1 MSDTQQIK
9 DKIDVVDL
17 LSEYMVL
24 KPAGI
29 NYKGLCPFH
38 REKSPSFMVNRERQ
52 RWHCFGC
59 SKSGDIFTFLQELE
73 GMEFI
78 EVLKYLADR
87 AGVTLENTRGS
98 EISGNQKNRLKEIC
112 ETAAHF
118 YHEFLLRMP
127 AAEAAREYLKK
138 RGLTDE
144 TIKHWRIGFIPD
156 QWELL
161 TQYLLKKGYGIE
173 DSIAAGLTIKKEGA
187 TNGKGFYDRFRGRIM
202 FPIFD
207 MYGAVVGFTGRVL
220 VETEK
225 SGGKYVNT
233 PETLIYNKSSI
244 VFALNFAKNV
254 IKQRDLIV
262 MVEGQMDVIACHQAG
277 MENVVATS
285 GTAMTEKQVQLLKR
299 YSENMALAFD
309 ADTAGQNAAK
319 RGIDIALTE
328 GMNVRVIRIPDDAGK
343 DPDECLKKDPAVWF
357 KAVEDARDIMV
368 WYIERAFS
376 LHDPKT
382 PQGKQKIAAEVLA
395 EIARIPSAIVQ
406 DHWLNDLSSK
416 LQIDTSVMREELR
429 RLIERQKPS
438 LSHNVARPK
447 DSEKDSPLEEV
458 PKTRIDGLFDRALG
472 LLFASPSQALAFFQK
487 FQEDSI
493 RSARNFA
500 LYEQIKLL
508 YTTGSTDFSVLNTDH
523 GERISLLLM
532 QTELDGNPSEVF
544 DIPKE
549 FEILSQEIKN
559 EWVKTRRKQLSRELD
574 LAEKEGRKDDVNRI
588 IQEFQ
593 SIN

>member
-1 MSDTQQIK
+1 MNDTQQIK
-9 DKIDVVDL
+9 DKIDVVDF

-78 EVLKYLADR
+78 EVLKHLADR
-87 AGVTLENTRGS
+87 AGVKLENTRGS
-98 EISGNQKNRLKEIC
+98 EIQGNQKNRLKEIC

-127 AAEAAREYLKK
+127 AAEPAREYLKK
-138 RGLTDE
+138 RGLTEE
-144 TIKHWRIGFIPD
+144 TIKKWRIGFIPD

-173 DSIAAGLTIKKEGA
+173 DIIAAGLTIKKEGA

-233 PETLIYNKSSI
+233 PETPIYNKSSI
-244 VFALNFAKNV
+244 VFALNFAKNI
-254 IKQRDLIV
+254 IKQKDLIV

-309 ADTAGQNAAK
+309 ADAAGQNAAK
-319 RGIDIALTE
+319 RGIDLALTE
-328 GMNVRVIRIPDDAGK
+328 GMNVRVIRIPEGEGK
-343 DPDECLKKDPAVWF
+343 DPDECLKKNPAVWF

-376 LHDPKT
+376 LYDPKT
-382 PQGKQKIAAEVLA
+382 PQGKQKIASEVLS
-395 EIARIPSAIVQ
+395 EIARIPGAVTQ
-406 DHWLNDLSSK
+406 DHWLNDLASK
-416 LQIDTSVMREELR
+416 LQLETSVLREELHR
-429 RLIERQKPS
+429 MAQKAKPMPQYAAS
-438 LSHNVARPK
+438 TIKTAEPK
-447 DSEKDSPLEEV
+447 AEQSEA
-458 PKTRIDGLFDRALG
+458 PKTRIDGLLERALG
-472 LLFASPSQALAFFQK
+472 LLFSHPDKIQLFFQK
-487 FQEDSI
+487 FSEDSI
-493 RSARNFA
+493 RANRNFP
-500 LYEQIKLL
+500 LYEELKKV
-508 YTTGSTDFSVLNTDH
+508 YTTGSTDFSVLNSDH
-523 GERISLLLM
+523 GERISFLLM
-532 QTELDGNPSEVF
+532 QLELDGNPSETF
-544 DIPKE
+544 DIVKE

-559 EWVKTRRKQLSRELD
+559 EWIKNRRKELSYEID
-574 LAEKEGRKDDVNRI
+574 LAEKEGRKDDVNRL
-588 IQEFQ
+588 IQELQ
-593 SIN
+593 TVH

>member
-1 MSDTQQIK
+1 MNDTQQIK

-17 LSEYMVL
+17 IGEYVQL

-78 EVLKYLADR
+78 EVLKHLADR
-87 AGVTLENTRGS
+87 AGVKLENTRGS
-98 EISGNQKNRLKEIC
+98 EIAGNQKNRLKEIC
-112 ETAAHF
+112 ETATHF

-127 AAEAAREYLKK
+127 AAQDARDYLQK
-138 RGLTDE
+138 RGLTEE
-144 TIKHWRIGFIPD
+144 TIKKWRIGFIPD

-161 TQYLLKKGYGIE
+161 TQYLLKKGFGIE
-173 DSIAAGLTIKKEGA
+173 DIIAAGLTIKKEGA

-233 PETLIYNKSSI
+233 PETPIYNKSSI
-244 VFALNFAKNV
+244 VFALNFAKNT
-254 IKQRDLIV
+254 IKQKDLIV

-285 GTAMTEKQVQLLKR
+285 GTAMTEMQVRLLKR

-309 ADTAGQNAAK
+309 ADAAGQNAAK
-319 RGIDIALTE
+319 RGIDIAMTE
-328 GMNVRVIRIPDDAGK
+328 GMNVRVIRIPDGEGK
-343 DPDECLKKDPAVWF
+343 DPDECLKKNPATWF
-357 KAVEDARDIMV
+357 KAVDDARDIMV

-382 PQGKQKIAAEVLA
+382 PQGKQKIAAEVLT
-395 EIARIPSAIVQ
+395 EIARIPSAIIQ
-406 DHWLNDLSSK
+406 DHWLNELAGK
-416 LQIDTSVMREELR
+416 LQVDTAVMREELSR
-429 RLIERQKPS
+429 MAQKAKPTPQYGASMAKPVEQKPK
-438 LSHNVARPK
+438 NIEA
-447 DSEKDSPLEEV
+447 
-458 PKTRIDGLFDRALG
+458 PKTRIESLFARALG
-472 LLFASPSQALAFFQK
+472 LLFSNQDKTVLFFQK
-487 FQEDSI
+487 FDENPI
-493 RSARNFA
+493 RSTRYFP
-500 LYEQIKLL
+500 LYEKLKL
-508 YTTGSTDFSVLNTDH
+508 GYTVGNTDFSALNAEH
-523 GERISLLLM
+523 GEEIAILLM
-532 QTELDGNPSEVF
+532 HTELDGNPSESF

-549 FEILSQEIKN
+549 FETISHEIKL
-559 EWVKTRRKQLSRELD
+559 EWVKERRKQLTRDLE

-588 IQEFQ
+588 LQEYQ
-593 SIN
+593 SIV

>member
-1 MSDTQQIK
+1 MNDTQQIK

-17 LSEYMVL
+17 LGEYMVL

-98 EISGNQKNRLKEIC
+98 EIQGNQKNRLKEIC
-112 ETAAHF
+112 ETAARF

-127 AAEAAREYLKK
+127 ASEPARDYLQK
-138 RGLTDE
+138 RGLNDE
-144 TIKHWRIGFIPD
+144 TIKKWRIGFIPD

-173 DSIAAGLTIKKEGA
+173 DIIAAGLTIKKEGA

-233 PETLIYNKSSI
+233 PETPIYNKSSI
-244 VFALNFAKNV
+244 VFALNFAKNI
-254 IKQRDLIV
+254 IKQKDLIV

-309 ADTAGQNAAK
+309 ADAAGQNAAK
-319 RGIDIALTE
+319 RGIDIALSE
-328 GMNVRVIRIPDDAGK
+328 GMNVRVIRIPEGAGK
-343 DPDECLKKDPAVWF
+343 DPDEVLKKDPAVWF
-357 KAVEDARDIMV
+357 KAVEDSRDIMV

-382 PQGKQKIAAEVLA
+382 PQGKQKIAEEVLT
-395 EIARIPSAIVQ
+395 EIARIPGAVIQ
-406 DHWLNDLSSK
+406 DHWLNDLASK
-416 LQIDTSVMREELR
+416 LHLETSVLRDELSR
-429 RLIERQKPS
+429 MAQKAKPTPLYGAS
-438 LSHNVARPK
+438 LSKPEAVKPK
-447 DSEKDSPLEEV
+447 PVEA

-472 LLFASPSQALAFFQK
+472 LLFSHPEKAALFFQK
-487 FQEDSI
+487 FLEDSL
-493 RSARNFA
+493 RSTRNFA
-500 LYEQIKLL
+500 LYEELKKV
-508 YTTGSTDFSVLNTDH
+508 YTSGSTDFSALNQEH
-523 GERISLLLM
+523 GENISLLLM
-532 QTELDGNPSEVF
+532 QTELDGNPSETF
-544 DIPKE
+544 DIPQE
-549 FEILSQEIKN
+549 FELISQEIKS
-559 EWVKTRRKQLSRELD
+559 EWVKNRRKQLSYELD
-574 LAEKEGRKDDVNRI
+574 LAEKEGRRDDVNRL

-593 SIN
+593 SII